1 MTDWADTARAALAR
15 EPTAL
20 ATILAT
26 EGSAPRG
33 AGARMVVTAD
43 ALHGTIGGG
52 ALEYR
57 VAEQAR
63 AILDLPP
70 GSWRVQDYPLGPLL
84 GQCCGG
90 RVRLLIERLDA
101 EAGAW
106 IEAIEK
112 GDGVVSTLKAGVI
125 LRTSF
130 PGEGAPGR
138 IVPRTILE
146 HAGHVQPGAGP
157 VSGRSQ
163 LDPDLRRER
172 LVARGPLLEAGT
184 EFLEPVE
191 TTGTPL
197 ILLGAGHVGRAIA
210 SRLPGLPFHLAWFDN
225 RPEMAETA
233 GVMLETED
241 AMVACAGV
249 AAPDSAVLIVTHDH
263 ALDYRLTAAAL
274 SGKAAFV
281 GLIGSQT
288 KRARFISRL
297 QADGIDHDRLT
308 CPIGLPGIT
317 GKEPGVIAV
326 ATLAQLLTIA
336 P

>member
-1 MTDWADTARAALAR
+1 MTDWANMARAAPAR

-20 ATILAT
+20 VTILAT

-90 RVRLLIERLDA
+90 RVRLLVERLDA
-101 EAGAW
+101 DASGW
-106 IEAIEK
+106 IEAFRNGET
-112 GDGVVSTLKAGVI
+112 VVAMIGTNAVTRK
-125 LRTSF
+125 TF
-130 PGEGAPGR
+130 TGEGR
-138 IVPRTILE
+138 RT
-146 HAGHVQPGAGP
+146 
-157 VSGRSQ
+157 
-163 LDPDLRRER
+163 
-172 LVARGPLLEAGT
+172 LVARGPLLEAGA

-191 TTGTPL
+191 TIGAPL
-197 ILLGAGHVGRAIA
+197 ILFGAGHVGRAIA
-210 SRLPGLPFHLAWFDN
+210 SRLPGLPFHLVWFDN
-225 RPEMAETA
+225 RPDMAETP

-241 AMVACAGV
+241 AMVACA
-249 AAPDSAVLIVTHDH
+249 AEASPDSAILILTHDH
-263 ALDYRLTAAAL
+263 AFDYRLSAAAL
-274 SGKAAFV
+274 SGQAAFV
-281 GLIGSQT
+281 GLIGSRT

-317 GKEPGVIAV
+317 GKEPAVIAV

>member
-1 MTDWADTARAALAR
+1 V
-15 EPTAL
+15 
-20 ATILAT
+20 TILAT

-33 AGARMVVTAD
+33 PGARMVVTAE

-63 AILDLPP
+63 AILALPP

-90 RVRLLIERLDA
+90 RVRLLVERLDPDA
-101 EAGAW
+101 SAW
-106 IEAIEK
+106 IEAIERG
-112 GDGVVSTLKAGVI
+112 GDVVSLLGTARI
-125 LRTSF
+125 ERSFF

-163 LDPDLRRER
+163 LDPGLRRGR
-172 LVARGPLLEAGT
+172 VLARGPLLEAGA
-184 EFLEPVE
+184 EFLEPLE
-191 TTGTPL
+191 STGTPL
-197 ILLGAGHVGRAIA
+197 ILFGAGHVGRAIA

-225 RPEMAETA
+225 RPEMTETP

-241 AMVACAGV
+241 AMIACAG
-249 AAPDSAVLIVTHDH
+249 AAASDAAILIVTHDH
-263 ALDYRLTAAAL
+263 AFDYRLTAAAL
-274 SGKAAFV
+274 AGEAAYV
-281 GLIGSQT
+281 GLIGSRT
-288 KRARFISRL
+288 KRARFVSRL
-297 QADGIDHDRLT
+297 QADGIDQTRLV
-308 CPIGLPGIT
+308 CPIGLPGIV
-317 GKEPGVIAV
+317 GKEPDVIAV
-326 ATLAQLLTIA
+326 AVLAQLLSLGA
-336 P
+336 AS

>member
-1 MTDWADTARAALAR
+1 MAEWTEAARAALAQG
-15 EPTAL
+15 PTAL
-20 ATILAT
+20 VTILAT

-63 AILDLPP
+63 AILGLPA

-90 RVRLLIERLDA
+90 RVRLLVERLDA
-101 EAGAW
+101 DASGWVEAFENG
-106 IEAIEK
+106 
-112 GDGVVSTLKAGVI
+112 GGVVSTLKGDGI
-125 LRTSF
+125 HRTFF
-130 PGEGAPGR
+130 PNESRGSL
-138 IVPRTILE
+138 T
-146 HAGHVQPGAGP
+146 
-157 VSGRSQ
+157 
-163 LDPDLRRER
+163 
-172 LVARGPLLEAGT
+172 ARGPLPGAGT
-184 EFLEPVE
+184 EFLEPIE

-197 ILLGAGHVGRAIA
+197 ILFGAGHVGRAIA

-225 RPEMAETA
+225 RPDMAETP

-241 AMVACAGV
+241 AMIACAGA
-249 AAPDSAVLIVTHDH
+249 AAPDAAILILTHDH
-263 ALDYRLTAAAL
+263 AFDYRLTAAAL

-288 KRARFISRL
+288 KRARFVSRL
-297 QADGIDHDRLT
+297 QAEGIDPARLT
-308 CPIGLPGIT
+308 CPIGLPGIS
-317 GKEPGVIAV
+317 GKEPGVIAI
-326 ATLAQLLTIA
+326 ATLAQLLTVA

>member
-20 ATILAT
+20 VTILAT

-90 RVRLLIERLDA
+90 RVRLLVERLDA
-101 EAGAW
+101 DAGAW
-106 IEAIEK
+106 IASLEAGEA
-112 GDGVVSTLKAGVI
+112 VVARLDTSAVH
-125 LRTSF
+125 RTPF
-130 PGEGAPGR
+130 PGEGR
-138 IVPRTILE
+138 
-146 HAGHVQPGAGP
+146 GP
-157 VSGRSQ
+157 VTRGPI
-163 LDPDLRRER
+163 LDPGLRRER
-172 LVARGPLLEAGT
+172 LIARGPLPEAGT

-191 TTGTPL
+191 TTGTSL
-197 ILLGAGHVGRAIA
+197 ILFGAGHVGRAIA
-210 SRLPGLPFHLAWFDN
+210 SRLPGLPFHFAWFDT
-225 RPEMAETA
+225 RADMAETA
-233 GVMLETED
+233 GVMLETEE
-241 AMVACAGV
+241 AMVACAG
-249 AAPDSAVLIVTHDH
+249 AAASDAAVVIVTHDH
-263 ALDYRLTAAAL
+263 ALDYRLSAAAL

-288 KRARFISRL
+288 KRARFVSRL
-297 QADGIDHDRLT
+297 QADGIDHDRLI

-336 P
+336 R

>member
-1 MTDWADTARAALAR
+1 MPDWTEAARAALAQG
-15 EPTAL
+15 PAAL
-20 ATILAT
+20 VTILAT

-33 AGARMVVTAD
+33 AGARMVVTTD
-43 ALHGTIGGG
+43 TLHGTIGGG

-90 RVRLLIERLDA
+90 RVRLLVERLDVDS
-101 EAGAW
+101 EEW
-106 IEAIEK
+106 IEALER
-112 GDGVVSTLKAGVI
+112 GDGVVSSLGTARI
-125 LRTSF
+125 QRSFF
-130 PGEGAPGR
+130 PGEGR
-138 IVPRTILE
+138 
-146 HAGHVQPGAGP
+146 GP

-163 LDPDLRRER
+163 LDPGLRRGR
-172 LVARGPLLEAGT
+172 VLARGPLLEAGT
-184 EFLEPVE
+184 EFVEPVE

-197 ILLGAGHVGRAIA
+197 ILFGAGHVGRAIA

-225 RPEMAETA
+225 RPDMAETP
-233 GVMLETED
+233 GVMLETEE
-241 AMVACAGV
+241 AIVACAGE
-249 AAPDSAVLIVTHDH
+249 AAPDAAILILTHDH

-288 KRARFISRL
+288 KRARFVSRL
-297 QADGIDHDRLT
+297 RAEGIDSSSLS
-308 CPIGLPGIT
+308 CPIGLPGIP
-317 GKEPGVIAV
+317 GKEPAIIAI

-336 P
+336 R

>member
-1 MTDWADTARAALAR
+1 MTDWADMARAALAR

-20 ATILAT
+20 VTILAT

-33 AGARMVVTAD
+33 AGARMVVTAG
-43 ALHGTIGGG
+43 ALDGPIGGG

-90 RVRLLIERLDA
+90 RVRLLVERLDGD
-101 EAGAW
+101 AGAW
-106 IEAIEK
+106 IEAFER
-112 GDGVVSTLKAGVI
+112 GDAVVSLLGTGRI
-125 LRTSF
+125 ERSFF
-130 PGEGAPGR
+130 PGEGR
-138 IVPRTILE
+138 
-146 HAGHVQPGAGP
+146 GP
-157 VSGRSQ
+157 VGSGPI
-163 LDPDLRRER
+163 LDPGLRRER
-172 LVARGPLLEAGT
+172 FAARGPLPEAGT

-197 ILLGAGHVGRAIA
+197 ILFGAGHVGRAIA
-210 SRLPGLPFHLAWFDN
+210 SRLPGLPFHLAWFDT
-225 RPEMAETA
+225 RPDMAETP

-241 AMVACAGV
+241 AMVACANA
-249 AAPDSAVLIVTHDH
+249 AAPNSAILILTHDH
-263 ALDYRLTAAAL
+263 AFDYRLSAAAL

-288 KRARFISRL
+288 KRARFVSRL

>member
-1 MTDWADTARAALAR
+1 MTDWADMARALLAR

-20 ATILAT
+20 VTILAT

-90 RVRLLIERLDA
+90 RVRLLVERLDA
-101 EAGAW
+101 DAGGW
-106 IEAIEK
+106 IEPLER
-112 GDGVVSTLKAGVI
+112 GDEVVSTLEANGVRRTFSPS
-125 LRTSF
+125 LR
-130 PGEGAPGR
+130 PGGL
-138 IVPRTILE
+138 T
-146 HAGHVQPGAGP
+146 
-157 VSGRSQ
+157 
-163 LDPDLRRER
+163 
-172 LVARGPLLEAGT
+172 ARGPLPGAGT

-197 ILLGAGHVGRAIA
+197 ILFGAGHVGRAIA

-225 RPEMAETA
+225 RPGMAETP

-241 AMVACAGV
+241 AMIACAG
-249 AAPDSAVLIVTHDH
+249 AASSDAAILILTHDH
-263 ALDYRLTAAAL
+263 ALDYRLSAAAL
-274 SGKAAFV
+274 SGKAAFI

-288 KRARFISRL
+288 KRARFVSRL
-297 QADGIDHDRLT
+297 QAEGIDHDRLT
-308 CPIGLPGIT
+308 CPIGLPGII